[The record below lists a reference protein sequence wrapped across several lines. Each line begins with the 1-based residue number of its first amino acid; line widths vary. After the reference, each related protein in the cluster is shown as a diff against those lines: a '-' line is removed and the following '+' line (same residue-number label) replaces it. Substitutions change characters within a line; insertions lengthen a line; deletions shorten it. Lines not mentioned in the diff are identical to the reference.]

1 VLSGRRAGK
10 RRGLVE
16 AGTVVA
22 DMTDPNLLM
31 IPGPIGLTPQ
41 VLAALTMPQRGHLDP
56 VFMKAF
62 GRTLTRLREVLAA
75 AKAQPFV
82 VAGSGTLAMEM
93 AVANLV
99 QKGDRALV
107 VNSGYFSDRIGA
119 MLERHGAAVTHVRAE
134 PGDVA
139 APDEVE
145 RALKGGG
152 FKVMT
157 ITHVDTSTGVLAPV
171 QALAKLAHS
180 HGALVVVDGVC
191 SVGGEAL
198 EFDAWGVDVAF
209 TASQKAL
216 GAPPGLAVLLASPR
230 ALEAWKARTTP
241 VASMYLDF
249 AEWLPI
255 MQAYEAGAPSYFAT
269 PAVNLI
275 HALDVS
281 LGQLLDETMAT
292 RVARHVSLAQAAR
305 AAWTALGL
313 TPLTKRPG
321 VTAHTLS
328 ALKYP
333 AGVDAA
339 LVKHVAANG
348 VNIAGGLHPALKAT
362 YFRVGHM
369 GSTDAGTLLTTI
381 AAVERG
387 LASSGHR
394 FDLGAGVTAAQR
406 ALG

>member
-1 VLSGRRAGK
+1 MGVS
-10 RRGLVE
+10 
-16 AGTVVA
+16 TVA
-22 DMTDPNLLM
+22 FMTDPNLLM

-41 VLAALTMPQRGHLDP
+41 VLAALATPQRGHLDP

-62 GRTLTRLREVLAA
+62 GRALERLRHVLAA
-75 AKAQPFV
+75 PTAQPFV
-82 VAGSGTLAMEM
+82 VSGSGTLAMEM

-99 QKGDRALV
+99 QRGDSALV

-119 MLERHGAAVTHVRAE
+119 MLELHGATVTHVRAE
-134 PGDVA
+134 PGDLA
-139 APDEVE
+139 GLDAVE
-145 RALKGGG
+145 RALQGGR

-171 QALAKLAHS
+171 QALAKLAHA

-216 GAPPGLAVLLASPR
+216 GAPPGLGVLLASPR
-230 ALEAWKARTTP
+230 AMEAWKARTTP

-249 AEWLPI
+249 GQWLPI
-255 MQAYEAGAPSYFAT
+255 MQAYEAGTPSYFAT
-269 PAVNLI
+269 PAVNLLL
-275 HALDVS
+275 ALDVS
-281 LGQLLDETMAT
+281 LGQLLDETMPT
-292 RVARHVSLAQAAR
+292 RVARHVGLAHAAR
-305 AAWTALGL
+305 AAWSALGL
-313 TPLTKRPG
+313 TPLTKTTAL
-321 VTAHTLS
+321 TAHTLS

-333 AGVDAA
+333 TGVDAT
-339 LVKHVAANG
+339 LVKHVAAHG
-348 VNIAGGLHPALKAT
+348 VNIAGGLHPAIKAT

-369 GSTDAGTLLTTI
+369 GSTDAGALLSTI
-381 AAVERG
+381 AAVESG
-387 LASSGHR
+387 LKTSGHR
-394 FDLGAGVTAAQR
+394 FDVGAGVAAAQR

>member
-1 VLSGRRAGK
+1 
-10 RRGLVE
+10 
-16 AGTVVA
+16 
-22 DMTDPNLLM
+22 MTDPNLLM

-41 VLAALTMPQRGHLDP
+41 VLAALSTPQRGHLDP

-62 GRTLTRLREVLAA
+62 SSTLKRLRDVFAA
-75 AKAQPFV
+75 PTAQPFV
-82 VAGSGTLAMEM
+82 VSGSGTLAMEM

-99 QKGDRALV
+99 QPGDRALV
-107 VNSGYFSDRIGA
+107 VNSGYFSDRIGK
-119 MLERHGAAVTHVRAE
+119 MLELHGATVTHVRAE
-134 PGDVA
+134 PGDL
-139 APDEVE
+139 PTLDDVE
-145 RALKGGG
+145 RALKSGG
-152 FKVMT
+152 FKVLT

-171 QALAKLAHS
+171 QALAKLAKA

-191 SVGGEAL
+191 SAGGEAL
-198 EFDAWGVDVAF
+198 ELDVWGVDVAF

-216 GAPPGLAVLLASPR
+216 GAPPGLGVLLASPK
-230 ALEAWKARTTP
+230 AMEAWKARTRP

-275 HALDVS
+275 LALDVS
-281 LGQLLDETMAT
+281 LGQLLDESMCQ
-292 RVARHVSLAQAAR
+292 RVARHVSLATAAR
-305 AAWTALGL
+305 AAWSALGL

-321 VTAHTLS
+321 LAAHTLS
-328 ALKYP
+328 ALTYP
-333 AGVDAA
+333 AGVDAG

-348 VNIAGGLHPALKAT
+348 VNIAGGLHPAIKAT

-369 GSTDAGTLLTTI
+369 GSTDAGALLTTI

-387 LASSGHR
+387 LKASGYR
-394 FDLGAGVTAAQR
+394 FDAGAGVAAAQR